1 MNSNMINPAN
11 YFNPF
16 AKYSTVNKTS
26 RGVYIPKD
34 SEPLLNLKIPSQKS
48 TSIFS
53 ENYDAETD
61 IMSSIESENNNSTMT
76 TWLNNLFKNN
86 KDK

>member
-16 AKYSTVNKTS
+16 AKYNTLNKTS

-34 SEPLLNLKIPSQKS
+34 TEPLIKMQDTHEKS
-48 TSIFS
+48 SSIFS
-53 ENYDAETD
+53 DNYDPEAD
-61 IMSSIESENNNSTMT
+61 VAAGMQSASMHSPVN
-76 TWLNNLFKNN
+76 WLNRFFGTGI
-86 KDK
+86 

>member
-16 AKYSTVNKTS
+16 AKYNTLNKTS
-26 RGVYIPKD
+26 RGVYIPRD
-34 SEPLLNLKIPSQKS
+34 TEPLIKMQDVNEKS

-53 ENYDAETD
+53 ENYDPETD
-61 IMSSIESENNNSTMT
+61 VMAGIQETSMQSPMDWLNKFFNNNG
-76 TWLNNLFKNN
+76 N
-86 KDK
+86 